1 MTKRRRRRKL
11 KLGRLFILFIIL
23 YIGFILFNQKKLMDE
38 LNSKKEKMEL
48 EIQTLQAEID
58 ELNEEIENSD
68 SLEFVEK
75 IAREELGMVKPR
87 EIMYI
92 DRNKVRNPFF
102 GIRKK

>member
-102 GIRKK
+102 WN

>member
-1 MTKRRRRRKL
+1 MAKRRRRRKL